1 MSVSSSSVP
10 NAVSRLNPSPVSVAD
25 IPSNQVGTIGEGLH
39 EEALEAVGANFA
51 TRAPIT
57 VRLRSGEVFDVVP
70 DFLRVVEIDEAS
82 GLARLDIDEIKTSRL
97 SQPDIGRLTDNQA
110 VLLDALLN
118 GDIAEITAGRRLQEF
133 LLDLEEIA
141 ELDEPIVG
149 FTIRNF
155 NLQSFQLF

>member
-1 MSVSSSSVP
+1 MP

-25 IPSNQVGTIGEGLH
+25 IPSNQVGT
-39 EEALEAVGANFA
+39 

-82 GLARLDIDEIKTSRL
+82 GLARLDIDEVKTSRL

-118 GDIAEITAGRRLQEF
+118 SDIAEITAGRRLQEF

-155 NLQSFQLF
+155 KLQSFRNTLGSGLNSEQLRI